1 MFRKNKIILFVLAL
15 SVVGVILNYRVAI
28 KQTVEDWYRV
38 KDLPQAVVLEPEKVA
53 IGTGL
58 KSIPAPITKKIVAEE
73 KAPVEKTLPAEI
85 NLAVPFIVQAPFANW
100 DAIHE
105 DACEEASAIML
116 NAVYKGIKSISKD
129 EAEKEIQA
137 LTEWEIKR
145 FGYFEDTTA
154 KETALMMQEYY
165 GLSGAQVI
173 YNITAEDIKKE
184 LAAGRPVIIP
194 AAGKLLGNP
203 NFRNGGPLYHMLVV
217 KGYTKTGLFI
227 VNDPGTRR
235 GADYTYTVEVLYN
248 AIHDWVKDGDI
259 LDGRKAMIVVR

>member
-1 MFRKNKIILFVLAL
+1 MVIFLV
-15 SVVGVILNYRVAI
+15 VVGVVFNYRVALRQ
-28 KQTVEDWYRV
+28 KVEDWYRV
-38 KDLPQAVVLEPEKVA
+38 KDLPPAVALEPKVEVVAQPKTVTAVVEK
-53 IGTGL
+53 
-58 KSIPAPITKKIVAEE
+58 

-105 DACEEASAIML
+105 DACEEASAIMV
-116 NAVYKGIKSISKD
+116 NVVYKGIKSISQD
-129 EAEKEIQA
+129 EAEKQIQA

-154 KETALMMQEYY
+154 AETALMMQEYY
-165 GLSGAQVI
+165 GLAGAQVI
-173 YNITAEDIKKE
+173 YNITVEDIKKE
-184 LAAGRPVIIP
+184 LVAGRPVIIP

-203 NFRNGGPLYHMLVV
+203 NFRNGGPPYHMLVI

-227 VNDPGTRR
+227 VNDPGTKR
-235 GADYTYTVEVLYN
+235 GADYTYTVETLYN

-259 LDGRKAMIVVR
+259 LDGRKAMIVIK

>member
-1 MFRKNKIILFVLAL
+1 MLKKSKIFLAVIFLVFVGTVF
-15 SVVGVILNYRVAI
+15 SYRVAI
-28 KQTVEDWYRV
+28 RQQVEDWYRV
-38 KDLPQAVVLEPEKVA
+38 KNLPPAVALEPDTVVEKKLPAEKPPVA
-53 IGTGL
+53 
-58 KSIPAPITKKIVAEE
+58 
-73 KAPVEKTLPAEI
+73 KTLPAEI
-85 NLAVPFIVQAPFANW
+85 NLAVPFIVQAPYAIW

-105 DACEEASAIML
+105 DACEEASAMML
-116 NAVYKGIKSISKD
+116 NAVYKKIKSISKD

-145 FGYFEDTTA
+145 FGYFEDTTSA
-154 KETALMMQEYY
+154 ETALMMQEYY

-173 YNITAEDIKKE
+173 YNITVEDIKKE
-184 LAAGRPVIIP
+184 LVAGRPVIIP

-203 NFRNGGPLYHMLVV
+203 NFRNGGPPYHMLVI

-235 GADYTYTVEVLYN
+235 GADYTYTVEILYN

-259 LDGRKAMIVVR
+259 LTGKKVMIVVR